1 MISSVSFVTVNVADQ
16 QRAKAFYTEVLGWTL
31 HTDQP
36 MGEPDGA
43 RWIEVSPP
51 GAQTRVVLFKDDR
64 HKPSFAP
71 CVFTCEDIEE
81 THREMV
87 EKGVEFTQAPKV
99 EAWGA
104 WWAQFKD
111 SEGNEFGLGQLSDM

>member
-1 MISSVSFVTVNVADQ
+1 MDPGGL
-16 QRAKAFYTEVLGWTL
+16 K
-31 HTDQP
+31 
-36 MGEPDGA
+36 
-43 RWIEVSPP
+43 SPP
-51 GAQTRVVLFKDDR
+51 GAQTRIVLFRDDA
-64 HKPSFAP
+64 HKPSFGP
-71 CVFTCEDIEE
+71 CVFTCEDIAQ

-111 SEGNEFGLGQLSDM
+111 SEGNEFGLSQASGI

>member
-1 MISSVSFVTVNVADQ
+1 MISSVSFVTINVADQ
-16 QRAKAFYTEVLGWTL
+16 PRAESFYTEVLGWTL

-36 MGEPDGA
+36 MGEADGP
-43 RWIEVSPP
+43 RWIEVAA
-51 GAQTRVVLFKDDR
+51 GAQSRIVLFRDDA
-64 HKPSFAP
+64 HKPSFGP
-71 CVFTCEDIEE
+71 CVFTCEDIEQ

-111 SEGNEFGLGQLSDM
+111 SEGNEFSLSQASGI